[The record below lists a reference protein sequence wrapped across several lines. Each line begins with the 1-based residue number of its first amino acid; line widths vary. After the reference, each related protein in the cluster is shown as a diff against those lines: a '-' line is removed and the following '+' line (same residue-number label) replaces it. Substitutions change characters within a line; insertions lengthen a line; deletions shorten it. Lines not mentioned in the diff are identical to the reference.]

1 MKLGIVGL
9 PQSGKSIVF
18 EALTKNTIEIG
29 NKSKDHIA
37 AVRVP
42 DGRVDFLSDMYKP
55 KKTIYAQVE
64 YFLPGIGTHSKDKN
78 KEQNIWTKMR
88 DCDALFHVVRNFA
101 GFGFD
106 KPEPFSDFIKLDQ
119 EFIIEDLV
127 VIEKRLERLGQDMQ
141 RGRDINKEEVALL
154 KECLDSLEKE
164 IPLRKNSDLSSAHIL
179 KGYAFVSAKPKLVLF
194 NNEDDDDGIPDAEDD
209 ITSKEDC
216 MVIRGKL
223 EQELAQ
229 MSVEDTEDFLN
240 EFNITASAMD
250 RVIKRSY
257 ALLGLISFFTVGEDE
272 VRAWTIKKGATA
284 LDAAGV
290 IHTDFQK
297 GFIRAE
303 VLSYNDLMDAGTYN
317 EARKK
322 GTVRLEGKEYC
333 VQDGDIINFRFNV

>member
-9 PQSGKSIVF
+9 ARSGKSTVF
-18 EALTKNTIEIG
+18 EALTKNIIKTG
-29 NKSKDHIA
+29 SKEKNRIA
-37 AVRVP
+37 AVKVP
-42 DGRVDFLSDMYKP
+42 DKRVDVLSDFYKP
-55 KKTIYAQVE
+55 RKTIYAQVE
-64 YFLPGIGTHSKDKN
+64 YFLPGIGSQTIDKN
-78 KEQNIWTKMR
+78 KNQDIWAKTR
-88 DCDALFHVVRNFA
+88 DCDALIHVVRNFA
-101 GFGFD
+101 GFGFEEPD
-106 KPEPFSDFIKLDQ
+106 PFSDFIKLDQ
-119 EFIIEDLV
+119 EFIIEDFV
-127 VIEKRLERLGQDMQ
+127 VIEKRLERLEQDMQ
-141 RGRDINKEEVALL
+141 RGRAVNKEEVALL
-154 KECLDSLEKE
+154 KECLDNLEKE
-164 IPLRKNSDLSSAHIL
+164 IPLRKNSKLFSAPIL
-179 KGYAFVSAKPKLVLF
+179 KGYAFISAKPKLMIF
-194 NNEDDDDGIPDAEDD
+194 NNEDDDDKIPDAED

-216 MVIRGKL
+216 MVLRGKL

-229 MSVEDTEDFLN
+229 MSVEDAEDFLN

-257 ALLGLISFFTVGEDE
+257 ALLGLIAFFTVGEDE

-322 GTVRLEGKEYC
+322 GTVKLEGKEYC